1 MGCSETGKRLFQA
14 RKSPAVRLALVQPGN
29 GLASHPGG
37 GGRGGMAYG
46 NSPSYPLLLKLE
58 LSAMPLFVLFF
69 CLTGTLPHKNVP
81 SSYLTPP
88 ALPYSA
94 LAYPT
99 LAYPILPS
107 LPCPA
112 LSYVTLPTVHY
123 PTPPYHTQPYLTSA
137 YLTCM
142 FPLTQGGSQMRVCT
156 YRRIP
161 LGAQL
166 QHIVASV
173 YITETASPLQLRRQG
188 TSAQTTLSLQG
199 LPNSAGRV
207 LQEVPIE
214 KKQRKTRNAHPL
226 PLRGRRAN
234 WEVKRF
240 SANSSRIEF
249 GSGIPWDVDLV
260 SPMFK

>member
-1 MGCSETGKRLFQA
+1 MECSETGKRLFQA
-14 RKSPAVRLALVQPGN
+14 RKSPAVRLPLVQPGN

-37 GGRGGMAYG
+37 GGNGVRQQSQLPAATETGIKCHA
-46 NSPSYPLLLKLE
+46 SLR
-58 LSAMPLFVLFF
+58 FFF

-99 LAYPILPS
+99 LTYPILPS
-107 LPCPA
+107 LPCPT

-123 PTPPYHTQPYLTSA
+123 PTPPYRTQPYLTSA

-142 FPLTQGGSQMRVCT
+142 FPLTQDGSQMRVCT

-166 QHIVASV
+166 QHIVLSV
-173 YITETASPLQLRRQG
+173 YVTETASPLQLRRQG